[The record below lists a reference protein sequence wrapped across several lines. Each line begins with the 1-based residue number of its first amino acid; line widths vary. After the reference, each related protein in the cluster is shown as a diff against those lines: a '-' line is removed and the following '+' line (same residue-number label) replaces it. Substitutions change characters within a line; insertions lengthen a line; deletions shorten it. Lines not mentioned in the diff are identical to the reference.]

1 MASDQLPVADP
12 SRQMIPIMDDV
23 RSAMAA
29 VVESGRWL
37 NGQQTAAFEG
47 AFAEFVGTDHALGIG
62 NGTDGLE
69 LALRAA
75 GVEPGREV
83 ITVANAGGYT
93 MSACR
98 IVGGTPVYVDVR
110 GDSLTLEIGAA
121 TQAVTTETAV
131 VVATHL
137 FGHESG
143 SNPSQAVSTV

>member
-1 MASDQLPVADP
+1 MALDHLPVSDP

-37 NGQQTAAFEG
+37 KGQQTAAFEG

-93 MSACR
+93 TTRS
-98 IVGGTPVYVDVR
+98 
-110 GDSLTLEIGAA
+110 GDCAMTRTVSLGRRSRT
-121 TQAVTTETAV
+121 VPP
-131 VVATHL
+131 
-137 FGHESG
+137 SG
-143 SNPSQAVSTV
+143 WVQSSYRVS